1 MALVQVSSDYL
12 TTSQSALTLTGID
25 DNSTYICVY
34 SINPT
39 NNGDNGRVRFTVS
52 GSGDG
57 TASYKW
63 AGIRYTATSNAPTS
77 AIGYSYVE
85 LEDCNNNYNQH
96 CGIITLSNL
105 FDGAEHSVMEIEQAQ
120 MGSTNA
126 LIGLDKQAYL
136 ARSISHNGIQFYY
149 PVGAVQVDSYAVLYK
164 VVQ

>member
-1 MALVQVSSDYL
+1 MALIQVSSDYL
-12 TTSQSALTLTGID
+12 TTSQSSLTLTGID

-52 GSGDG
+52 GSGDS
-57 TASYKW
+57 TAKYKW
-63 AGIRYTATSNAPTS
+63 AGMR
-77 AIGYSYVE
+77 YSYSANNPTAGIAYSYIE
-85 LEDCNNNYNQH
+85 LEDCNNNLNQH
-96 CGIITLSNL
+96 CGIITLANL

-120 MGSTNA
+120 MGNTNV

-136 ARSISHNGIQFYY
+136 ERSISHNGLQFYY
-149 PVGAVQVDSYAVLYK
+149 PVGAVQVESYAVLYK